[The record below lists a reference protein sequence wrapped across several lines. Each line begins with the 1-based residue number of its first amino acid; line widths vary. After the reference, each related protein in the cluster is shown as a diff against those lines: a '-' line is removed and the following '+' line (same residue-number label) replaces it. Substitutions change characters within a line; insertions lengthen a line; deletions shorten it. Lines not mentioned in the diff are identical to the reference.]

1 MHMKKSKALQ
11 VFIYGIILFA
21 FLVSIPAIS
30 DAYYIISGNGSYG
43 HFIGTFTYD
52 AETATAA
59 TITVELRNTSPINNG
74 GYLTGF
80 AFNNPSN
87 DITGVSFS
95 SSSASFELLGKA
107 PKKKD
112 ADFQN
117 TVKAV
122 PYGYFDIGA
131 ALGGNFEGGGKPD
144 EDGIPVGGTANFTF
158 NLTGTNL
165 SILTEKS
172 FFSEYSDSGIAF
184 VTRFR
189 GFLDGQS
196 DKVTGTGVPFQL
208 DDTSVPVPLPSA
220 ILLLA
225 PGLIGLGWMRRKS

>member
-1 MHMKKSKALQ
+1 MHRKGSKVLQ
-11 VFIYGIILFA
+11 VFMYGILLFT
-21 FLVSIPAIS
+21 FLISVPTMS

-43 HFIGTFTYD
+43 NFIGTFTYG

-59 TITVELRNTSPINNG
+59 TITIELKNTSPIGNG

-87 DITGVSFS
+87 DITNVSFYS
-95 SSSASFELLGKA
+95 SNKSFALLGG
-107 PKKKD
+107 PN
-112 ADFQN
+112 FQN

-122 PYGYFDIGA
+122 PYGYFDIGT
-131 ALGGNFEGGGKPD
+131 ALGGNFEGGGKPK
-144 EDGIPVGGTANFTF
+144 DGISVGDTATFTF
-158 NLTGTNL
+158 NLIGTHL
-165 SILTEKS
+165 GTLTEKS
-172 FFSEYSDSGIAF
+172 FFSEYSGSGIAF

-189 GFLDGQS
+189 GFNDDAS
-196 DKVTGTGVPFQL
+196 DKVTGTGVPFQI

-225 PGLIGLGWMRRKS
+225 PGLIGLGWMRRKL